1 MSEESMTQFE
11 AITALDLYGTAEGMD
26 DTLSALRKAVLAVPV
41 DITTVKGRDLV
52 KSNAHSVSR
61 FKVAFDNMGKEL
73 TADKKAEIKA
83 VDAERKRLRDT
94 LDALKIEVRQ
104 PVTEFEEAEK
114 VRVANIKEMIRELST
129 GYGAASSVHHGTVT
143 LQQLR
148 EAATAVSDTEV
159 TEEIF
164 GEFMSEALVAQYQ
177 ITNTLKAAIEQAEAG
192 ERQRL
197 ELEKMK
203 AEQVAREQEER
214 DERIRRE
221 AVEAERKAAELQAA
235 KAKADAE
242 RMERINREN
251 LEAVERES
259 ERREAAEKAKDEAK
273 AREAEQQVALA
284 QEREKRALLEAETA
298 ALRERERI
306 EAGARA
312 VKAEEER
319 RAKDEEWRHV
329 VIAGADCYLRGKPHN
344 LDVEQAERLANSIA
358 DGDMPNVTM
367 TF

>member
-1 MSEESMTQFE
+1 MSEEMTKFE
-11 AITALDLYGTAEGMD
+11 TITAMDLYGTTERMD
-26 DTLSALRKAVLAVPV
+26 EILGAIRATAMAVPV
-41 DITTVKGRDLV
+41 DLTTVKGRDLV
-52 KSNAHSVSR
+52 KSTAHKVSR
-61 FKVAFDNMGKEL
+61 LKTTLNGMGKEL
-73 TADKKAEIKA
+73 SADWRAKTKA
-83 VDAERKRLRDT
+83 VDLECKRLRDA
-94 LDALKIEVRQ
+94 LDALKVEVRQ
-104 PVTEFEEAEK
+104 PVTEYEEAEK

-148 EAATAVSDTEV
+148 EAATAVLDTEV

-177 ITNTLKAAIEQAEAG
+177 ATNTLKAAIEAAETQ

-203 AEQVAREQEER
+203 AEQVAREQAER

-221 AVEAERKAAELQAA
+221 AVEAERRAAEQKAIVA
-235 KAKADAE
+235 KEEAM
-242 RMERINREN
+242 RTERINREN
-251 LEAVERES
+251 
-259 ERREAAEKAKDEAK
+259 REAAE
-273 AREAEQQVALA
+273 REAQQQVALA
-284 QEREKRALLEAETA
+284 QEREKRAKLEAETA

-319 RAKDEEWRHV
+319 RAKNVELREAAIASGAEW
-329 VIAGADCYLRGKPHN
+329 LRGGEAT
-344 LDVEQAERLANSIA
+344 LSAEEANNIA
-358 DGDMPNVTM
+358 TDIANGHMPGVTM